1 MKNTGV
7 MQEEKAKIK
16 RIRMNDNG
24 IFSKYSMKILLYQ
37 GANCIKR
44 ENIQKLR

>member
-1 MKNTGV
+1 MENTGGV
-7 MQEEKAKIK
+7 QDETAKMG

-24 IFSKYSMKILLYQ
+24 IFSNYSMKILLYQ
-37 GANCIKR
+37 GTNCIKR